1 MAKWLWSYH
10 KGCRRQAITN
20 IILGLLQITLSL
32 AGVEVLKN
40 LTDTATGSDKG
51 PLWNYAILLAVL
63 LVAEILTGIG
73 ASWAR
78 GILGVRSQNNMQK
91 QFFTKIL
98 NSRWAGN
105 EKFHSGDIL
114 NRLYGDVYDIVNLM
128 TEAIPSILIV
138 TVQFIASV
146 IYLYSMN
153 STLAYILITV
163 SPLFMILS
171 KLYFKRMRKIVRRI
185 KDSNSHIQALMQ
197 ESIQHRMVIKTL
209 EQDSNILNGLERR
222 QKLLCRQVAKRTRFS
237 VISRTML
244 NFGFAGGYMIA
255 LVWGIYGLRD
265 GGTSIGILL
274 AFTQLVG
281 KIQRPMLDFVRLV
294 PTFVGS
300 ATSCERLMELDEL
313 TAEEHAEKTTVQM
326 PAGVKFTDVT
336 CRYTDDGRTI
346 LRKFNHDFRPG
357 TFTAILGETG
367 AGKTTL
373 IRMMLALLTP
383 QEGKVEIYGKYGTTY
398 RVTPGT
404 RCNFSYV
411 PQGNTLFS
419 GTIRDNMR
427 MGRHDAT
434 DAQII
439 EALQNACADFVMEL
453 PDKLDTVCG
462 EHGYGL
468 SEGQAQRIAVA
479 RALLRPGG
487 ILLLDEATSALDEKT
502 EITMLNRIKEI
513 YKGKTIIFVT
523 HRTAIKNLSTDKL
536 VLERYASYIN

>member
-1 MAKWLWSYH
+1 
-10 KGCRRQAITN
+10 
-20 IILGLLQITLSL
+20 
-32 AGVEVLKN
+32 
-40 LTDTATGSDKG
+40 
-51 PLWNYAILLAVL
+51 
-63 LVAEILTGIG
+63 
-73 ASWAR
+73 
-78 GILGVRSQNNMQK
+78 
-91 QFFTKIL
+91 
-98 NSRWAGN
+98 
-105 EKFHSGDIL
+105 
-114 NRLYGDVYDIVNLM
+114 
-128 TEAIPSILIV
+128 
-138 TVQFIASV
+138 
-146 IYLYSMN
+146 
-153 STLAYILITV
+153 
-163 SPLFMILS
+163 
-171 KLYFKRMRKIVRRI
+171 
-185 KDSNSHIQALMQ
+185 
-197 ESIQHRMVIKTL
+197 
-209 EQDSNILNGLERR
+209 
-222 QKLLCRQVAKRTRFS
+222 
-237 VISRTML
+237 
-244 NFGFAGGYMIA
+244 
-255 LVWGIYGLRD
+255 
-265 GGTSIGILL
+265 
-274 AFTQLVG
+274 
-281 KIQRPMLDFVRLV
+281 
-294 PTFVGS
+294 
-300 ATSCERLMELDEL
+300 MELDEL

-383 QEGKVEIYGKYGTTY
+383 QEGKVEIYGKDGTTY

-523 HRTAIKNLSTDKL
+523 HRTAIKDLSTDKL